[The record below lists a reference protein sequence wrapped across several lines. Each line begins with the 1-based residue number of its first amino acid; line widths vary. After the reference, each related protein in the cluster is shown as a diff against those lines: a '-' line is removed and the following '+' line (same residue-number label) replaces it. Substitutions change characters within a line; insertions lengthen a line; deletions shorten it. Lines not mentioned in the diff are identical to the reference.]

1 MAVARNG
8 VIGADGRLPWHL
20 PDDLRRF
27 KRLTLGHVLL
37 MGRKTFESIGKPL
50 PGRRTIVLSRSDWRA
65 EGVETARDS
74 EQALELAAGAPEIF
88 VAGGE
93 EVYRR
98 LLPLADRL
106 LVTWVDAS
114 PAGDAHWPEVPW
126 DQFRV
131 VEESEQPADDRN
143 RHASRFVVYE
153 RVAAPAEGVSPPKAC
168 LGDPSRGAP
177 GGRARMQ

>member
-1 MAVARNG
+1 M
-8 VIGADGRLPWHL
+8 IGSGGRLPWHL
-20 PDDLRRF
+20 SDDLRRF

-50 PGRRTIVLSRSDWRA
+50 PGRRTIVLSRSGWLA

-106 LVTWVDAS
+106 LVTWVDAFPS
-114 PAGDAHWPEVPW
+114 GDAHWPEVPW

-131 VEESEQPADDRN
+131 VEESEQSADERN
-143 RHASRFVVYE
+143 QYASRFVVYE
-153 RVAAPAEGVSPPKAC
+153 RLGWPVEGVS
-168 LGDPSRGAP
+168 R
-177 GGRARMQ
+177 